1 MFGCRAARFIIYW
14 SRSVKFKKTC
24 AAVVAAVFSINA
36 HAAVCSVDMAS
47 DQQTIDGFGFS
58 SAWSGQLSAV
68 KNNALYDTIGM
79 SLLRIRIDPNQYWA
93 DETANAAAAHAH
105 GATVLGTPWTPPAYM
120 KDNTN
125 VVHGSLL
132 PAYYAD
138 YADYLDQAATSIGL
152 DYVSIQNEPDWNPD
166 YEGCVWNGEQLRV
179 FCRDYAQNI
188 GVPVVMPEALGFNDS
203 YSDPTLNDSTAVGN
217 IDIVAG
223 HFYGSGNYVHG
234 NALSK
239 GKHVWMTEHY
249 IDDAK
254 YNMGNCITL
263 AREMSDAMNN
273 WFSAYFWWW
282 VADYDTYGNLVDS
295 NGTIFKNAY
304 TIGQFAKWVRPGS
317 VRVSADY
324 NPSSDVYVTAYR
336 VNGETVIVAVNANT
350 SAVTQPFFIMNGDAA
365 TFEGY
370 RTSANESMSDIG
382 GFTVRNGGF
391 AATLPAQSVTTFT
404 QTSSTGV
411 VFYQNE
417 NYGGTAGQP
426 LAAGSYTASQL
437 AAMGVSDNWASSA
450 QIPFGWTVTLYAD
463 DNFSGTSWILDSDTE
478 ALGALVP
485 DADNQMS
492 SCIVQAGPSSAV
504 LSGTVIGTEG
514 SYNNSDSTIDKVFDN
529 DLDTFFDAPVGS
541 GAWAGLDFGAGS
553 SHSIEQIKYCP
564 RSSHFAYRMV
574 GGVFQGANQPDFSD
588 AVVLAS
594 VGSEPP
600 GGVLTLV
607 ASASTNAFRYVR
619 YLSPDDGWGNVAEVQ
634 FLHYEPQVAP
644 PEIPTGLS
652 ALPNGDQVELSWSA
666 SSAAVSYNV
675 KRATV
680 SGGPYTTIASL
691 SATAFSDTNAL
702 GGATAFYVVSAVNA
716 GGESGNSTEVF
727 VCPDPWSTQD
737 IGSVGIEGSVSIG
750 NGTFTVTGSGD
761 DIWNTADAFRYVY
774 TEATGDCALV
784 ARVASLDYTDPWAKG
799 CIMIRSS
806 LDTNAP
812 NAMICVTPGNGISFQ
827 WRSTT
832 AGSTG
837 FSNIPGLVA
846 PYWIKLVRSGNS
858 FTAYRSANG
867 TSWTQQGSP
876 QTISMGS
883 TVYVGLAVTAH
894 NNSAL
899 CTATFDHVSG
909 FVLPPAAPAGLGAVA
924 VSDSRIDLSW
934 TASTGADSYNVKRS
948 ITSGALYET
957 VGSNVVSTSYSDTA
971 GLSAGTRYYYV
982 VSAVNTGGESGD
994 SSETNAVPSAVIVPG
1009 EYIIADHAIADGT
1022 NLNLTVSN
1030 SVPGH
1035 TYWIWASD
1043 SLTTPDWQPVGV
1055 GQAGTGSTL
1064 DFNVAIN
1071 GASTNRYFKLDID
1084 RQ

>member
-529 DLDTFFDAPVGS
+529 DFNTSFDAPNGN
-541 GAWAGLDFGAGS
+541 GAWVGLDFGDGS
-553 SHSIEQIKYCP
+553 ACSITQIKYCP
-564 RSSHFAYRMV
+564 RATFESRMV

-588 AVVLAS
+588 AVTLGTVSAQPAS
-594 VGSEPP
+594 
-600 GGVLTLV
+600 GVFTSLNIANT
-607 ASASTNAFRYVR
+607 SAFRYVR
-619 YLSPDDGWGNVAEVQ
+619 FLSPDNGFGNVAELEFYGYPLGMVS
-634 FLHYEPQVAP
+634 FPQM
-644 PEIPTGLS
+644 
-652 ALPNGDQVELSWSA
+652 EL
-666 SSAAVSYNV
+666 
-675 KRATV
+675 T
-680 SGGPYTTIASL
+680 
-691 SATAFSDTNAL
+691 
-702 GGATAFYVVSAVNA
+702 
-716 GGESGNSTEVF
+716 
-727 VCPDPWSTQD
+727 
-737 IGSVGIEGSVSIG
+737 
-750 NGTFTVTGSGD
+750 
-761 DIWNTADAFRYVY
+761 
-774 TEATGDCALV
+774 
-784 ARVASLDYTDPWAKG
+784 
-799 CIMIRSS
+799 M
-806 LDTNAP
+806 
-812 NAMICVTPGNGISFQ
+812 
-827 WRSTT
+827 
-832 AGSTG
+832 
-837 FSNIPGLVA
+837 
-846 PYWIKLVRSGNS
+846 
-858 FTAYRSANG
+858 
-867 TSWTQQGSP
+867 
-876 QTISMGS
+876 
-883 TVYVGLAVTAH
+883 
-894 NNSAL
+894 
-899 CTATFDHVSG
+899 
-909 FVLPPAAPAGLGAVA
+909 
-924 VSDSRIDLSW
+924 
-934 TASTGADSYNVKRS
+934 
-948 ITSGALYET
+948 
-957 VGSNVVSTSYSDTA
+957 
-971 GLSAGTRYYYV
+971 
-982 VSAVNTGGESGD
+982 
-994 SSETNAVPSAVIVPG
+994 
-1009 EYIIADHAIADGT
+1009 DGT
-1022 NLNLTVSN
+1022 NLTFSWPQESAGFTVQACTNLVSGIWEDVV
-1030 SVPGH
+1030 SPVPQLVG
-1035 TYWIWASD
+1035 TN
-1043 SLTTPDWQPVGV
+1043 WQVMLPPTSEVQV
-1055 GQAGTGSTL
+1055 FYRL
-1064 DFNVAIN
+1064 V
-1071 GASTNRYFKLDID
+1071 K
-1084 RQ
+1084 